1 MYTRNGGA
9 AKNKRARNYNNVSI
23 LCLHVECGDMQC
35 NPPCRLA
42 ICCSPPCTPPAAAS
56 HSILACCSACSDPV
70 LCLARRQQQHGA
82 RERETPEHATRTL
95 KGFIYSATQPGNQ
108 VSLLL
113 ESMPPGCSLVGLGNY
128 GVRIHCKPVNQNYIN
143 ADNLMWVL

>member
-56 HSILACCSACSDPV
+56 HSILACVV
-70 LCLARRQQQHGA
+70 LRALTPSYAWLDDNNNTERG
-82 RERETPEHATRTL
+82 RERETARAHQNMQHGPLKDLFIPLHSQPTKSPPARVHAARL
-95 KGFIYSATQPGNQ
+95 FVGWAWKLRCSH
-108 VSLLL
+108 SLQARKSKL
-113 ESMPPGCSLVGLGNY
+113 Y
-128 GVRIHCKPVNQNYIN
+128 
-143 ADNLMWVL
+143 